1 MEWRAES
8 KVRELDLD
16 YRDYL
21 ENGEGLSPG
30 TEIGE
35 YRIVKEIGKGA
46 FGKIYLA
53 HNKKGESFAVKLMD
67 L

>member
-1 MEWRAES
+1 M
-8 KVRELDLD
+8 DLD

-30 TEIGE
+30 IEIGE
-35 YRIVKEIGKGA
+35 YRIAKEIGKGA